1 MWKELKA
8 NMKIQTTNSVAENKI
23 KCVVNGLS
31 GAGKTSLVKTLV
43 RNGYRPL
50 VLSFESG
57 LLSLAGSGI
66 DFIDGTR
73 DDSGALIPK
82 ELRLARLM
90 EIYRHILTKEVREK
104 YDTIYPDSL
113 TEICQC
119 MFDMLRKEYPDRK
132 DNLVLYGELGQKMRD
147 LIKAFRDVPD
157 YHVVFTCLS
166 KIEKDESGKRYV
178 GFDLIG
184 SIADKL
190 PQFFDEVFYLQV
202 AQDGGRELLCN
213 NTTSVITK
221 DRAGK
226 LSSTEPADLGLV
238 FNKILG
244 KNEADK

>member
-1 MWKELKA
+1 
-8 NMKIQTTNSVAENKI
+8 MKIQTTNSVAENKI

-31 GAGKTSLVKTLV
+31 GAGKTSLVKTIKA
-43 RNGYRPL
+43 NGFNPL
-50 VLSFESG
+50 IASFESG
-57 LLSLAGSGI
+57 LLSIAGSGI
-66 DFIDGTR
+66 DYVDGTK
-73 DDSGALIPK
+73 DDAGVTIAK
-82 ELRLARLM
+82 ELRIKRLM
-90 EIYRHILTKEVREK
+90 EIYTYILSAEARKK
-104 YDTIYPDSL
+104 YDTIYIDSL
-113 TEICQC
+113 TEISQC

-213 NTTSVITK
+213 NTTSIVTK
-221 DRAGK
+221 DRSGK
-226 LSSTEPADLGLV
+226 LSSMEAADLGAV

-244 KNEADK
+244 IEKGAK

>member
-1 MWKELKA
+1 
-8 NMKIQTTNSVAENKI
+8 MKIQTTNSVAENKI

-43 RNGYRPL
+43 GAGYKPL
-50 VLSFESG
+50 IISAESG
-57 LLSLAGSGI
+57 LLSLAGTGI
-66 DFIDGTR
+66 DFVDITR
-73 DDSGALIPK
+73 DDNGALLPK
-82 ELRLARLM
+82 EMRVQRLM
-90 EIYRHILTKEVREK
+90 EVYRFINTPEAKKK

-119 MFDMLRKEYPDRK
+119 MFDALKKEYPDRK
-132 DNLVLYGELGQKMRD
+132 DSLVLYGELGQKMRD

-166 KIEKDESGKRYV
+166 KVEKDESGKRYV
-178 GFDLIG
+178 GFELIG

-213 NTTSVITK
+213 NTTSIITK
-221 DRAGK
+221 DRSGK
-226 LSSTEPADLGLV
+226 LSSTETADLGAV

-244 KNEADK
+244 TENKGAK

>member
-1 MWKELKA
+1 
-8 NMKIQTTNSVAENKI
+8 MKIQTTNAVSENKI

-31 GAGKTSLVKTLV
+31 GAGKTYLVKSI
-43 RNGYRPL
+43 RDGGFKPL
-50 VLSFESG
+50 VASFESG
-57 LLSLAGSGI
+57 LLSIAGSNI
-66 DFIDGTR
+66 DYVDGTR
-73 DDSGALIPK
+73 DDACVTISK
-82 ELRLARLM
+82 ELRIKRLM
-90 EIYRHILTKEVREK
+90 EIYHYILSAEARKK
-104 YDTIYPDSL
+104 YDTLYIDSL
-113 TEICQC
+113 TEISQC

-213 NTTSVITK
+213 NTTSIVTK
-221 DRAGK
+221 DRSGK
-226 LSSTEPADLGLV
+226 LSSMEAADLGAV

-244 KNEADK
+244 IEKGAK